1 MLRFGLQTTLANS
14 ISDVEWF
21 GRGPHETMPDRKQSG
36 MVGIHQR
43 KSDDIC
49 FPYIHPQENGN
60 RSDVRWVRFL
70 DGSGKGIRVE
80 HLDNALLNFS
90 LWPYTQKDLLK
101 AGHIYEL
108 PKRENYTLNIDLT
121 QSGVGDLFSMIY
133 GRDPEFRLRKGNNYQ
148 FGFRIIP
155 IPG

>member
-1 MLRFGLQTTLANS
+1 MLRFGLQTTLAS
-14 ISDVEWF
+14 SLSDVEWF

-36 MVGIHQR
+36 VIGIHQR
-43 KSDDIC
+43 KSAEIC
-49 FPYIHPQENGN
+49 FSYIHPQENGN